1 MKDYKGVEEEFHL
14 FLTWA
19 LDGGECSASP
29 PKEGVPI
36 SLEFD
41 AGWAPGPISTY
52 LRREKYLA
60 PTANRTI
67 HSLVARHNLKN
78 RGRYI

>member
-1 MKDYKGVEEEFHL
+1 MKEYRGVEVEFNL
-14 FLTWA
+14 FLTWV

-41 AGWAPGPISTY
+41 A
-52 LRREKYLA
+52 
-60 PTANRTI
+60 
-67 HSLVARHNLKN
+67 
-78 RGRYI
+78 